1 MEKETKPE
9 ETELEIISDFE
20 IVSNSELIA
29 SAYNGIMAMDA
40 YDPMTAT
47 GQAKKKR
54 IQRRCINIIDKCIE
68 ELHDYVTEDED
79 KDDE

>member
-1 MEKETKPE
+1 MINEKDI
-9 ETELEIISDFE
+9 EIESEFE
-20 IVSNSELIA
+20 YYNNIELIA
-29 SAYNGIMAMDA
+29 SAYNGLLAMSD
-40 YDPMTAT
+40 YDPMTAI